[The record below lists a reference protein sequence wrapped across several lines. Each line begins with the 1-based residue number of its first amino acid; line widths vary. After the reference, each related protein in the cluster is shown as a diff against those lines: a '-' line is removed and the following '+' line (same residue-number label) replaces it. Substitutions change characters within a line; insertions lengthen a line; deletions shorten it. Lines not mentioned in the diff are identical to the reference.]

1 MGGGR
6 WGEPAASA
14 RPACPP
20 WTCRGCTP
28 GTTPGLGSPPHVE
41 VEARPAETPRCLD
54 LEVGLGGSFQ
64 NHLWTHAPALLP
76 GRHRGPRPT
85 PHLLQGLREHLRHTG
100 PTGGDS
106 QTQTTTAAGLGG
118 TGEASQAPRLSVKT
132 LQLSV
137 HGRTRGSL
145 QEKPQPH
152 ARQGGPQDQGPL
164 LFQQLKGSKRRPSGQ
179 QDASTGAGGRNHD
192 SHERTTSTTGDHSD
206 PSQRAGQALKAAHA
220 DRRTAA

>member
-1 MGGGR
+1 MAKGGTQKGR
-6 WGEPAASA
+6 VHQEQTHGHTQGCPVSTPWPSSLLMNRWPPPRVPGVSLRLQR
-14 RPACPP
+14 RPGHRQIRKGAPSLGQVGADGCRPRLRLP
-20 WTCRGCTP
+20 WDGR
-28 GTTPGLGSPPHVE
+28 LGQVP
-41 VEARPAETPRCLD
+41 
-54 LEVGLGGSFQ
+54 
-64 NHLWTHAPALLP
+64 
-76 GRHRGPRPT
+76 HRGPRPT

-106 QTQTTTAAGLGG
+106 QTQTTMAAGLGG
-118 TGEASQAPRLSVKT
+118 TGEASQAPWLSVKT

-152 ARQGGPQDQGPL
+152 ARQGDPQDQGPL

-206 PSQRAGQALKAAHA
+206 PSQ
-220 DRRTAA
+220 